1 MIKYILG
8 SICILFLTLYLYVK
22 VKYKFWSIQPV
33 FHIYNLKYWLWP
45 PGIIQHKMPPKT
57 KYYNWRIECD
67 TFSNTSTEPLKIVKV
82 PTVVPPAVSCT
93 VTT

>member
-33 FHIYNLKYWLWP
+33 FQVYNLKYWLWP

-57 KYYNWRIECD
+57 KYYNWRIEFD
-67 TFSNTSTEPLKIVKV
+67 TFANTSTEKRNYFIFLLKHII
-82 PTVVPPAVSCT
+82 
-93 VTT
+93 